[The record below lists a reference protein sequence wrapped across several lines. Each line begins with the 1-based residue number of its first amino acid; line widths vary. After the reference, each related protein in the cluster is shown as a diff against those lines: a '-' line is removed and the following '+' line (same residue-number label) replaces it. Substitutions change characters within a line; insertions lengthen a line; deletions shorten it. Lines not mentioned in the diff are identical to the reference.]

1 MEALT
6 QPVALVLI
14 ALIMGPALVMISLIY
29 FIRDMVQDRGM
40 RQSEQDRIGKAQW
53 VEGSKTTIELVKEL
67 HHEIH
72 NGKKHDETA
81 TATARPSS
89 DLNR

>member
-1 MEALT
+1 MEAIT
-6 QPVALVLI
+6 TPVAFVLI

-53 VEGSKTTIELVKEL
+53 VEGSKATIELVKEL

-72 NGKKHDETA
+72 NGLKNETV
-81 TATARPSS
+81 TAPVTRPARTESS
-89 DLNR
+89 